1 MSTSL
6 SEDCAVCGKSFKR
19 LGAHLVRSL
28 ACGSYY
34 MPCRTDTDECRGS
47 EGADHGTRP
56 NLRSSSYSTLFRAQ
70 RATVRGEADDEP
82 PIINVNGVDDED
94 FAAIDDDNGFPND
107 NVDEEDVPSDASEGE
122 EGPDAGVLDLYLKL
136 FQLRDN
142 PLGLARFSR
151 EEEVLIELLQLLKEL
166 HCPLKAF
173 EIILKWAAESNGSG
187 HTFPR
192 GLSIHSQQGNH

>member
-19 LGAHLVRSL
+19 LGAHLLRSL

-34 MPCRTDTDECRGS
+34 MPRRADTDECRES

-94 FAAIDDDNGFPND
+94 FFVMDDDDGFPND

-122 EGPDAGVLDLYLKL
+122 EGPGALAQSRASMPTLDGY
-136 FQLRDN
+136 
-142 PLGLARFSR
+142 
-151 EEEVLIELLQLLKEL
+151 
-166 HCPLKAF
+166 HKAMWYQN
-173 EIILKWAAESNGSG
+173 KTAA
-187 HTFPR
+187 
-192 GLSIHSQQGNH
+192 HSCHHQRCTMANSVPIQS

>member
-34 MPCRTDTDECRGS
+34 YMPRRTDTDECRGS

-82 PIINVNGVDDED
+82 PIINVNGVDNED
-94 FAAIDDDNGFPND
+94 FFVMDDDDGFQND
-107 NVDEEDVPSDASEGE
+107 NVDEEDVPRQDRSMHCNSAT
-122 EGPDAGVLDLYLKL
+122 
-136 FQLRDN
+136 
-142 PLGLARFSR
+142 
-151 EEEVLIELLQLLKEL
+151 IL
-166 HCPLKAF
+166 HCTLCKIAH
-173 EIILKWAAESNGSG
+173 I
-187 HTFPR
+187 
-192 GLSIHSQQGNH
+192 

>member
-1 MSTSL
+1 MELTTKTF
-6 SEDCAVCGKSFKR
+6 V
-19 LGAHLVRSL
+19 
-28 ACGSYY
+28 
-34 MPCRTDTDECRGS
+34 M
-47 EGADHGTRP
+47 
-56 NLRSSSYSTLFRAQ
+56 
-70 RATVRGEADDEP
+70 
-82 PIINVNGVDDED
+82 
-94 FAAIDDDNGFPND
+94 DDDDGFPND

-173 EIILKWAAESNGSG
+173 EIILKWAAKSNGSG
-187 HTFPR
+187 HTFREGCQPSR
-192 GLSIHSQQGNH
+192 SKVIANLYERYNMNGLIPKEKKLYLPYTQRTVSMIYFDAREVFGATLMSHT